1 MTSGVISRVVVAQG
15 SADSQLADALTGLT
29 VGDWVAAGGVF
40 FGAIVLSRVV
50 KALTAHVVER
60 GEGAGRVAQVVGRM
74 VGALVVV
81 GGFVYALQV
90 LGVRLAPL
98 LGALG
103 IGGLAL
109 AFAAQ
114 TILENVFASALL
126 QARRPFRSGD
136 QIASNDIEGTVE
148 EVNFRTVVLRT
159 YDGERV
165 LMPCSQVLNSPIT
178 NFTTNRTR
186 RTTLAVGVAYSTDLA
201 RAQRVLLEAV
211 GSVEGVRAQ
220 PTPQAWVE
228 EFGESSI
235 DFALRY
241 WHAPDIATMWR
252 VRSGVAMAVKSAF
265 DGAGIGMP
273 FPQRTLGFLPG
284 SALTIDGGDGG
295 DGGGASDANG
305 DTPAGDRHGDEG
317 EGAAGA
323 DHPDG
328 EDHADGNV
336 LGPG

>member
-1 MTSGVISRVVVAQG
+1 MLLAQG
-15 SADSQLADALTGLT
+15 ASDSELADALTGLT
-29 VGDWVAAGGVF
+29 VGDWLVAGGIF

-60 GEGAGRVAQVVGRM
+60 GEGAGKAAQLVGRL

-81 GGFVYALQV
+81 GGMVYALQV
-90 LGVRLAPL
+90 LGVRLGPL

-114 TILENVFASALL
+114 TILENVFASVLL

-148 EVNFRTVVLRT
+148 DVNFRTVVLRT

-165 LMPCSQVLNSPIT
+165 LIPCSQVLNNPIT
-178 NFTTNRTR
+178 NFTVNRTR
-186 RTTLAVGVAYSTDLA
+186 RTTLAVGVGYDADLA
-201 RAQRVLLEAV
+201 MAQQVLVGAV
-211 GSVEGVRAQ
+211 ASVEGVRPEPA
-220 PTPQAWVE
+220 PQAWVE

-235 DFALRY
+235 DFAVRY
-241 WHAPDIATMWR
+241 WHAPDVATMWR
-252 VRSGVAMAVKSAF
+252 VRSGVAIAVKSAL
-265 DGAGIGMP
+265 DGAGIEIP

-284 SALTIDGGDGG
+284 
-295 DGGGASDANG
+295 ASLGLD
-305 DTPAGDRHGDEG
+305 PGDRGDDDD
-317 EGAAGA
+317 
-323 DHPDG
+323 DHKAEP
-328 EDHADGNV
+328 V
-336 LGPG
+336 